1 MGDTYPKFKAAVA
14 QVSPVFLDRE
24 ATVEKACKLMME
36 ASKNGAKLIAFPEVY
51 IPGYPYWVW
60 LDNPFSNFSYFK
72 KLFEEAVVIPST
84 ATEELCLGAR
94 EADIYVVIGVNEKLS
109 TQMGTIW
116 NTNLIIDNRGKILGK
131 HRKIVPTFAEKLVHA
146 SGDGS
151 GLRVW
156 DTDLG
161 RLGTLICGNNTHCLY
176 KYALIAQ
183 GEQIHVAN
191 YPGVNHPQQTDMT
204 LWNRIRTGANSMEGK
219 LFTLCSTSTINSEM
233 METLAGNDDQKRKWL
248 EGARAYSSITNPIG
262 QTVVEVEDKEEI
274 IYADIDISE
283 IITAK
288 QFHDIVG
295 TYTRADVVSLN
306 LCQDEDRPVWYMGG
320 EKSSNTSQA
329 DNLELISQVKEIQQN
344 CFSLM
349 EELKDLQREYKV
361 SEDLKKCEGQ
371 TNTKTKRGG

>member
-1 MGDTYPKFKAAVA
+1 
-14 QVSPVFLDRE
+14 
-24 ATVEKACKLMME
+24 
-36 ASKNGAKLIAFPEVY
+36 
-51 IPGYPYWVW
+51 
-60 LDNPFSNFSYFK
+60 
-72 KLFEEAVVIPST
+72 
-84 ATEELCLGAR
+84 
-94 EADIYVVIGVNEKLS
+94 
-109 TQMGTIW
+109 
-116 NTNLIIDNRGKILGK
+116 
-131 HRKIVPTFAEKLVHA
+131 
-146 SGDGS
+146 
-151 GLRVW
+151 
-156 DTDLG
+156 
-161 RLGTLICGNNTHCLY
+161 
-176 KYALIAQ
+176 
-183 GEQIHVAN
+183 VAN

-306 LCQDEDRPVWYMGG
+306 LCQDEDRPMWYMGG

-349 EELKDLQREYKV
+349 EELKDLRREYKV

-371 TNTKTKRGG
+371 TNTKTKRGD